1 MLLAPYSL
9 RTTVGAGSVRHL
21 REGGDGLQDRGAD
34 GLGRRVVGGGVGQ
47 VDAAAAEGIVVDD
60 LGGDDLAVGNEDL
73 LIIHGGEGGVGEVN
87 GADGT
92 LDTVTGDVVANGE
105 GLGDEQHDAAG
116 NVGERILQRERHG
129 ETGRRSAGRRTRLIS
144 TPIEPENGESEENV
158 EHGAQRRAQIG
169 AEGRETL
176 GAVKRAVAQAQD
188 DADEQHTER
197 QQQKD
202 GRGEVERLV
211 QRGDAEIKK
220 LHKGYLL
227 GMIGKFAA
235 EAKDMITAFLRRR
248 NTCVP
253 EKSEGKG
260 CKNAVKKFT
269 SASFPAKRKGEC
281 SEERRKQFAN
291 TTKGKKI
298 LATFF

>member
-1 MLLAPYSL
+1 MHGGGGVGQHLLGPRQRL
-9 RTTVGAGSVRHL
+9 IAG
-21 REGGDGLQDRGAD
+21 GLH
-34 GLGRRVVGGGVGQ
+34 GLGGRVVGGGVGQ

-60 LGGDDLAVGNEDL
+60 LGSDDLAVGHEDL
-73 LIIHGGEGGVGEVN
+73 LIIHGGEGGVGEVD
-87 GADGT
+87 GADGA
-92 LDTVTGDVVANGE
+92 LDTVAGDVVANGE

-129 ETGRRSAGRRTRLIS
+129 ETGNAQQGDERGDLHTDRA
-144 TPIEPENGESEENV
+144 ENGEREENV

-169 AEGRETL
+169 TEGRETL

-248 NTCVP
+248 NTRVP
-253 EKSEGKG
+253 EKNEGKG

-269 SASFPAKRKGEC
+269 SASFPAKRKGKC

-291 TTKGKKI
+291 TTKMAKKFW
-298 LATFF
+298 LLFFDFLCFFHL

>member
-1 MLLAPYSL
+1 M
-9 RTTVGAGSVRHL
+9 
-21 REGGDGLQDRGAD
+21 
-34 GLGRRVVGGGVGQ
+34 
-47 VDAAAAEGIVVDD
+47 
-60 LGGDDLAVGNEDL
+60 
-73 LIIHGGEGGVGEVN
+73 
-87 GADGT
+87 
-92 LDTVTGDVVANGE
+92 
-105 GLGDEQHDAAG
+105 
-116 NVGERILQRERHG
+116 QRERHSQ
-129 ETGRRSAGRRTRLIS
+129 TGDAQQGDERGDLHTDRA
-144 TPIEPENGESEENV
+144 ENGEREENV

-248 NTCVP
+248 NTRVP
-253 EKSEGKG
+253 GKAMEKGVKMLLKSSQVQVFLQKEKG
-260 CKNAVKKFT
+260 NA
-269 SASFPAKRKGEC
+269 AKSVESNSRIRQKWQKIFGYFFLIF
-281 SEERRKQFAN
+281 FA
-291 TTKGKKI
+291 
-298 LATFF
+298 FFID